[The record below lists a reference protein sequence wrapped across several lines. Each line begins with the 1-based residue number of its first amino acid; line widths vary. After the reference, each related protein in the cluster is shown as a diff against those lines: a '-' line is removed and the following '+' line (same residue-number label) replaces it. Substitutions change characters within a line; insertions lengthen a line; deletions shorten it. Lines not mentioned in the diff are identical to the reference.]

1 MSISMETKKIE
12 NFTDLIAW
20 KEAQKYAL
28 SIYTITKKFP
38 ENERFGLTNQ
48 IRRAVVSI
56 TSNVAEGFGRST
68 AKDKA
73 QFYAIAKGSLLESQ
87 SQLLL
92 AKDLNYV
99 SSVEYGSLEANIIQ
113 IARLLSGLMKSSI
126 DK

>member
-1 MSISMETKKIE
+1 MEMGKIK

-56 TSNVAEGFGRST
+56 TSNVAEGFGRNT

-99 SSVEYGSLEANIIQ
+99 SSAEYDSLEINIIQ
-113 IARLLSGLMKSSI
+113 IARLLSGLMKSSV

>member
-1 MSISMETKKIE
+1 METGKIK

-20 KEAQKYAL
+20 KEAQNYAL
-28 SIYTITKKFP
+28 SIYAITKKFP

-56 TSNVAEGFGRST
+56 TSNVAEGFGRNT

-92 AKDLNYV
+92 AKDLHYV
-99 SSVEYGSLEANIIQ
+99 SSAEYSILEINIIQ